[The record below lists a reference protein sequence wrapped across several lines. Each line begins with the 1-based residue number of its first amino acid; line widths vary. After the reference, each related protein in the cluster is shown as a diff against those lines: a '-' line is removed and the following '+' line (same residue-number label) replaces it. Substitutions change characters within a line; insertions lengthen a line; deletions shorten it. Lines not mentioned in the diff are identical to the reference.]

1 MPNWVGDLVM
11 ATPILAEVRKKFPR
25 AHITA
30 MCIKPICE
38 LLEQDENIDELFCFS
53 KQKFSFDRR
62 DAKKNIIEKLKAGE
76 YDLGILL
83 TNSFSSA
90 WWFWQGKIK
99 RRIGFKDHFR
109 SFLLTDG
116 VAIPENKEK
125 MHQVEIY
132 KKLLKPLGIT
142 SSDALPK
149 IYLSDEEIK
158 RAKELLYQ
166 RGYEDKRP
174 LIGINPGAAY
184 GEAKCW
190 PPERFSEVA
199 RKIREKEDYNVV
211 FFGDGKTAPLV
222 KEITSGLDER
232 VINLAGLTSLRE
244 LASII
249 QTCDVLLTNDS
260 GPMHIAAALGTEV
273 VALFGSTNDTKTG
286 PYKKGGVINKKVK
299 CSPCYKRTCPID
311 FSCMTSI
318 QVDEVIEL
326 IKKHV

>member
-11 ATPILAEVRKKFPR
+11 ATPILADIRKKFPS

-30 MCIKPICE
+30 MCVRPICE
-38 LLEQDENIDELFCFS
+38 LLEKDKNIDELFCFS

-62 DAKKNIIEKLKAGE
+62 DSKKNIIEKLKVGE
-76 YDLGILL
+76 YDLGVLL

-90 WWFWQGKIK
+90 WWFWQGRIK
-99 RRIGFKDHFR
+99 KRVGFKDHFR

-116 VAIPENKEK
+116 VSIPENKED

-132 KKLLKPLGIT
+132 KKLLGPLGIS
-142 SSDALPK
+142 SSDAMPH
-149 IYLSDEEIK
+149 IYLLEKEVK

-166 RGYEDKRP
+166 RGYKDEKP

-184 GEAKCW
+184 GSAKCW
-190 PPERFSEVA
+190 PPERFREVA
-199 RKIREKEDYNVV
+199 KKIREEEDYNVV
-211 FFGDGKTAPLV
+211 FFGDGKSSSLV
-222 KEITSGLDER
+222 KKITSGLDER
-232 VINLAGLTSLRE
+232 VINLAGHTSLRE
-244 LASII
+244 LASLI
-249 QTCDVLLTNDS
+249 QVCDVLLTNDS

-286 PYKKGGVINKKVK
+286 PYKKSGVINKKVK
-299 CSPCYKRTCPID
+299 CSPCYKRKCPID

-318 QVDEVIEL
+318 HTGEVLEA